1 VVPGASE
8 NGNAELFVLAA
19 LPGLAACSMQPSMAA
34 KSDDDFI
41 DLSSTRGFFL
51 ALGLGIGG

>member
-1 VVPGASE
+1 MVPGASE

-19 LPGLAACSMQPSMAA
+19 LPGLAGLLDAAFMAA
-34 KSDDDFI
+34 NQIDDFI